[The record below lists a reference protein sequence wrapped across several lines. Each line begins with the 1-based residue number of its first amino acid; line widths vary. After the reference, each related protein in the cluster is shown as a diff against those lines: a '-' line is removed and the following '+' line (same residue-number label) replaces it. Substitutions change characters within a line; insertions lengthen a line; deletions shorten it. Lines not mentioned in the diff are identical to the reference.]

1 MTALESQ
8 LARIEAK
15 LDRLL
20 GIQPQPELPEDM
32 AVLATQGPEAL
43 KKLMKSKLK
52 ERRGK

>member
-20 GIQPQPELPEDM
+20 SIQAQPELSEDM
-32 AVLATQGPEAL
+32 AVLATQGPEGL
-43 KKLMKSKLK
+43 KKLMQSKIK
-52 ERRGK
+52 ERRKR